1 MLLIRTASLLFTL
14 MIWLP
19 SISWGADQK
28 APANSDTLLH
38 IAIGQTLQPEQLNRV
53 AEVEGLVT
61 FVGKQGRT
69 TYFEISSETGFMPV
83 TMTHSAGYLM
93 DLLLGSRI
101 RVRGVCTAAYSSVNR
116 KIASNL
122 SATNLNDITI
132 LQLPGETW
140 QRYPIFTLGE
150 LEKTNS
156 SANIVHLRGKVQAVQ
171 QGNSFLMADGTGQ
184 RIVETRQAS
193 SEMAGMEIEA
203 LCGWR
208 LRGTNRIFQCG
219 VWRAFITT
227 NQVSLPTL
235 TSAEQIL
242 WLTPGDARQAYPVKV
257 RGVITFIRSDRKGG
271 NIQDESGG
279 IFLWRLNLATNY
291 TRISV
296 GDFCEVEGVTSAGSF
311 SPQIYPTKLTILG
324 AGQIPEPIHPTWDE
338 LIQGSLDAQWAE
350 VEGVVLSLTN
360 HTMRVGIKGGRISCL
375 VFTNRTTELGN
386 YLGDVV
392 RVRGV
397 ALSQHDTKRHVV
409 GIQINVPSTKYI
421 SVEIIPTADPFSIPV
436 THANDVFTYNPGESD
451 FRQIKVAGQ
460 VVGLLKDTCYLMD
473 GTNGIRLL
481 PKIKSNIAIG
491 DLVEAVG
498 FSEIDS
504 PFDKPLLTINDAVIH
519 TMGQRPLPAPI
530 AIASDDLLNREHDST
545 LVRVKSKL
553 LGVNEYP
560 DENILELQTGTQV
573 FRARL
578 KTISGGIP
586 ALRVGSLLELTGVYA
601 VS

>member
-1 MLLIRTASLLFTL
+1 
-14 MIWLP
+14 
-19 SISWGADQK
+19 
-28 APANSDTLLH
+28 
-38 IAIGQTLQPEQLNRV
+38 
-53 AEVEGLVT
+53 
-61 FVGKQGRT
+61 
-69 TYFEISSETGFMPV
+69 
-83 TMTHSAGYLM
+83 
-93 DLLLGSRI
+93 
-101 RVRGVCTAAYSSVNR
+101 
-116 KIASNL
+116 
-122 SATNLNDITI
+122 
-132 LQLPGETW
+132 
-140 QRYPIFTLGE
+140 
-150 LEKTNS
+150 
-156 SANIVHLRGKVQAVQ
+156 
-171 QGNSFLMADGTGQ
+171 
-184 RIVETRQAS
+184 
-193 SEMAGMEIEA
+193 
-203 LCGWR
+203 
-208 LRGTNRIFQCG
+208 
-219 VWRAFITT
+219 
-227 NQVSLPTL
+227 
-235 TSAEQIL
+235 
-242 WLTPGDARQAYPVKV
+242 
-257 RGVITFIRSDRKGG
+257 
-271 NIQDESGG
+271 
-279 IFLWRLNLATNY
+279 
-291 TRISV
+291 
-296 GDFCEVEGVTSAGSF
+296 VTSAGSF
-311 SPQIYPTKLTILG
+311 SPQIYPTKLTVLG
-324 AGQIPEPIHPTWDE
+324 AGQIPEPIHPTWGE

-397 ALSQHDTKRHVV
+397 VLSQHDTKRHVV

-421 SVEIIPTADPFSIPV
+421 SVEITPAADPFSIPV

-460 VVGLLKDTCYLMD
+460 IVGLQNDTYYLMD

-481 PKIKSNIAIG
+481 PKIKGNIAVG
-491 DLVEAVG
+491 DFVEAVG

-504 PFDKPLLTINDAVIH
+504 PFDRPLLTISDAVIH

-601 VS
+601 VSNDKLVPFELLLNSPGDIRILELPPWWTPVHALVVVTAMALLIIMVLVWNSALRQQVNRRTRELTVEIAERKRTENELIETRSQHLVEQERTRIARDLHDDLGSRVTQLVLLNELSLQNRVSPEGAIEHAREISDAARQMIQSLDETVWAVNPRNDKLPYLLNYLGQFAIGFLKHSNVRCRIDFPNELPNQAVSAEVRHNLFLALKEALNNAIRHAQASEVWLNAVVSSDSLALTVQDNGRGLKEDLSDPSADGLQNMRQRMEAVGGSFIVESSAGIGVKLILTIPWNSSSKNEAMRNGIHS